1 MTDRLVDPGNCYGE
15 QEETAPCREEK
26 CPGTHISALNMTN
39 CTAHR
44 KVPFAGNLLM
54 IVGGR
59 SAQGSEDKGYVK
71 RLDDPSRPLPHCL
84 SSICDFEYYFEGAA
98 TAMFDG
104 LPTICGGRNSKT
116 SPHTYHKE
124 CWKFSFANG
133 TRWVRAGT
141 KNYDS
146 IHAGKYVTVTKILQ
160 SKLST
165 IITGVQTDW
174 GLVVAGGYR
183 LNEGSKDTMEFSS
196 DGTNWETIETRVPGK
211 LTDFKK
217 SIFTNS
223 CFLAEPRYGACQV
236 ALDRNNMFLGG
247 GHVYGVGDLN
257 TGKYC
262 NLNI

>member
-1 MTDRLVDPGNCYGE
+1 
-15 QEETAPCREEK
+15 
-26 CPGTHISALNMTN
+26 MTN